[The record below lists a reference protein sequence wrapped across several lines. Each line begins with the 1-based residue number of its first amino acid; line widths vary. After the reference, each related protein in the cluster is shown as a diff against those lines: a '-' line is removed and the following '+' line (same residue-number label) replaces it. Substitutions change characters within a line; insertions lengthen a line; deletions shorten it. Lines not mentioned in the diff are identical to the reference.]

1 LNDRLQGVAVK
12 QKGVRTVE
20 CRIVVHAGS
29 PSDAGVASLLTA
41 KPPENLV
48 KEFVGPGSGKLLENP
63 IVSDAQ
69 KAALSPEVV
78 LQEMKKNGVTHV
90 VWLPDSETNWLYL
103 LMKAEPSLTL
113 VGVNR
118 EGLAFSAA
126 SGIAAGG
133 KTPLILIQN
142 TGLMES
148 GDSLRG
154 WTLGMNVPVVL
165 MVGYRGWTRHGVNTD
180 TAATYTER
188 FLNAFGIQYYLVE
201 DGADAGRISIAFEEA
216 KKTRRPVAVLVADEY
231 HGFN

>member
-1 LNDRLQGVAVK
+1 MAQ
-12 QKGVRTVE
+12 QQE
-20 CRIVVHAGS
+20 GS
-29 PSDAGVASLLTA
+29 
-41 KPPENLV
+41 
-48 KEFVGPGSGKLLENP
+48 
-63 IVSDAQ
+63 
-69 KAALSPEVV
+69 LSPEIV
-78 LQEMKKNGVTHV
+78 LEQMKKNGVTHV

-103 LMKAEPSLTL
+103 MMKAEPSLTL

-118 EGLAFSAA
+118 EGLAFPAA
-126 SGIAAGG
+126 AGIAAGG
-133 KTPLILIQN
+133 KYPLILIQN

-154 WTLGMNVPVVL
+154 WALGLGIPVVL

-188 FLNAFGIQYYLVE
+188 FLNAFGINYYLVE

-216 KKTRRPVAVLVADEY
+216 KRTKRPVAVLVADEY

>member
-1 LNDRLQGVAVK
+1 M
-12 QKGVRTVE
+12 
-20 CRIVVHAGS
+20 
-29 PSDAGVASLLTA
+29 
-41 KPPENLV
+41 
-48 KEFVGPGSGKLLENP
+48 
-63 IVSDAQ
+63 SDAQ

-78 LQEMKKNGVTHV
+78 LREMKKNGVTHV

-154 WTLGMNVPVVL
+154 WT
-165 MVGYRGWTRHGVNTD
+165 RHGVNTD

-201 DGADAGRISIAFEEA
+201 DGSDAGRISIAFDEA